1 MTMKEKMLKE
11 LYRYNKVEVSYHVD
25 ITLDS
30 YRDVYSEWDY
40 SPFTNRD
47 LDDDLL
53 DYLMECSY
61 EIGTRRN
68 LVISF
73 HLPQEL
79 KDEKKEMRSIEG
91 FRHYFSYR
99 IRKLKGEQVRQIR
112 NTLMLTVIGVL
123 LLVFA
128 YFLEEAVPVD
138 FFSKT
143 IVEGLYI
150 GAWVALWEIFTI
162 WFFSIT
168 QLNYMLKHYRRLQKV
183 VIEYIYRK
191 LEGMQ

>member
-1 MTMKEKMLKE
+1 MREKMLKE
-11 LYRYNKVEVSYHVD
+11 LYRYNIVESSYYVD

-40 SPFTNRD
+40 SPFINRD
-47 LDDDLL
+47 LDDDLF

-61 EIGTRRN
+61 EIGVRRD

-73 HLPQEL
+73 YLPEKL
-79 KDEKKEMRSIEG
+79 KDENKEMRSIEG

-99 IRKLKGEQVRQIR
+99 IRKLKGEQIRQIR
-112 NTLMLTVIGVL
+112 NTIMLAAIGVVM
-123 LLVFA
+123 LVLA
-128 YFLEEAVPVD
+128 YFLESAIPVD

-150 GAWVALWEIFTI
+150 GAWVALWELFTI

-168 QLNYMLKHYRRLQKV
+168 KLNYMLKHYRRLQHV
-183 VIEYIYRK
+183 VIEYIYRAF
-191 LEGMQ
+191 

>member
-1 MTMKEKMLKE
+1 MAMKEKELKE
-11 LYRYNKVEVSYHVD
+11 LYRYNEATSSYHVD
-25 ITLDS
+25 ITLDL

-61 EIGTRRN
+61 EIGLSRR
-68 LVISF
+68 LVVSF
-73 HLPQEL
+73 HLPYAL
-79 KDEKKEMRSIEG
+79 IDAKKEARSIEG
-91 FRHYFSYR
+91 FHHYFSYR
-99 IRKLKGEQVRQIR
+99 IRKLKGEQMRQIR
-112 NTLMLTVIGVL
+112 NTLMLTVIGVA

-128 YFLEEAVPVD
+128 YFLEGRFPVD

-143 IVEGLYI
+143 LVEGLYI

-168 QLNYMLKHYRRLQKV
+168 KLNYMLRHYRRLQSV
-183 VIEYIYRK
+183 VIEYVYQDI
-191 LEGMQ
+191 